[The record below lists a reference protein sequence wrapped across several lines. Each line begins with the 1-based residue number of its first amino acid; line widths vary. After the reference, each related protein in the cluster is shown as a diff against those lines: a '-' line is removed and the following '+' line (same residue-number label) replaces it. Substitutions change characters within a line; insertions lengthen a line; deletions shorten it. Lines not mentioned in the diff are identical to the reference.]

1 MIAKIEEKFVETKG
15 SKYLYGLLLVSI
27 VFGYAS
33 YKCFIEIYD
42 FFIPHLIVRYMEP
55 SWLTVLFSF
64 VFSLATF
71 FSILGIAKS
80 KYSKQKYGKIVYRKL
95 FFCNFSAFVP
105 HCGFLYNSLIGN
117 SNYLYCCSDSFLV
130 SFASAFSFR
139 MVPERYTTAMGLGNY
154 RYSYFL
160 FYLAWVF
167 HPSFGL

>member
-95 FFCNFSAFVP
+95 FFAISPLLFLIVVFFITPSLAIQIIYTVVVTLSLYRLLLLFPSERVP
-105 HCGFLYNSLIGN
+105 FAGIVLGTRSTLKLSLSRIPWGI
-117 SNYLYCCSDSFLV
+117 LK
-130 SFASAFSFR
+130 
-139 MVPERYTTAMGLGNY
+139 
-154 RYSYFL
+154 
-160 FYLAWVF
+160 
-167 HPSFGL
+167 